1 LPAKPVNNFVCKIP
15 DKIITGI
22 KAAINNVI
30 AHELTNA
37 KIIPIPRLAK
47 FVKIFLF
54 KNDYKLKKRTCK
66 HN

>member
-1 LPAKPVNNFVCKIP
+1 M
-15 DKIITGI
+15 

-54 KNDYKLKKRTCK
+54 KNDYKLKKEYVSII
-66 HN
+66 NFI